1 MHSPPTKPASWQAM
15 RAKMEEL
22 GWTETEVSRRSGVPQ
37 PTVWRILNGVV
48 TSPKYENVIK
58 VMSVLGM
65 TDTTDNNS
73 IREAGPTFSRIA
85 NTEPGP
91 DLHGRV
97 PLISWKQA
105 GEMDVLDLR
114 QPGVAEAWLDTPFK
128 HSSEAFCL
136 RVTGISMM
144 PEYRD
149 GEIILVEPA
158 LEPRHD
164 DDIVVCM
171 DKTATFRRLHITHE
185 GAFLVALNPD
195 MPDRIIR
202 MPAGAATCGVVIGS
216 WKSRRDR

>member
-1 MHSPPTKPASWQAM
+1 MLSQPTKPASWQAM

-37 PTVWRILNGVV
+37 PTVWRILNGI
-48 TSPKYENVIK
+48 TKSPKYENVIK

-65 TDTTDNNS
+65 MDSNS

-91 DLHGRV
+91 DLQGRV

-114 QPGVAEAWLDTPFK
+114 QPGVAEAWLNTPFK
-128 HSSEAFCL
+128 HSAEAFCL

-149 GEIILVEPA
+149 GEIILIEPA
-158 LEPRHD
+158 LKPRHD
-164 DDIVVCM
+164 DDIVVQL
-171 DKTATFRRLHITHE
+171 DETAMFRRLHITHE
-185 GAFLVALNPD
+185 GVFLVALNPD
-195 MPDRIIR
+195 MPDRIMR
-202 MPAGAATCGVVIGS
+202 MPPAAKTLGVVIGS
-216 WKSRRDR
+216 WKRRR